1 MNIENKSTNVY
12 VTGMGAIS
20 AIGHDVNTMEQSL
33 LVSHTGISPIS
44 ILKTR
49 FRNILSA
56 GEIKLTN
63 EDLKKLIGENEFINS
78 RTLLL
83 SFKAVNEAMSS
94 VDHIDFSSQKF
105 AFVSSTTVGGMDK
118 TEMHYKDFILGS
130 DDTNFIDA
138 HNSGYHGEVL
148 GKHFGFKN
156 IFTINTACSS
166 SANAISLGVR
176 LIKSGKY
183 ECVIVGG
190 SDALSAYTIN
200 GFQSLMLLDKD
211 PCKPFDKNRSGINL
225 GEASAYLVLES
236 ETSINKTGNPILGIV
251 TGYGITNDA
260 FHPTAS
266 SNDGKGIS
274 IAMKKAISMAGLT
287 ISDIN
292 YINAHGT
299 ATVNNDAAEGMAIK
313 NVFAE
318 NVPFFS
324 STKSFTGHTL
334 AAAGALEAIVSLL
347 AIKND
352 CAFPNLNFESP
363 ITEHGLTPIT
373 QIKKNI
379 SIKNVLSNSIGI
391 GGFCAS
397 LILSKSK

>member
-1 MNIENKSTNVY
+1 
-12 VTGMGAIS
+12 
-20 AIGHDVNTMEQSL
+20 
-33 LVSHTGISPIS
+33 
-44 ILKTR
+44 
-49 FRNILSA
+49 
-56 GEIKLTN
+56 
-63 EDLKKLIGENEFINS
+63 
-78 RTLLL
+78 
-83 SFKAVNEAMSS
+83 
-94 VDHIDFSSQKF
+94 
-105 AFVSSTTVGGMDK
+105 
-118 TEMHYKDFILGS
+118 
-130 DDTNFIDA
+130 
-138 HNSGYHGEVL
+138 
-148 GKHFGFKN
+148 
-156 IFTINTACSS
+156 
-166 SANAISLGVR
+166 
-176 LIKSGKY
+176 
-183 ECVIVGG
+183 
-190 SDALSAYTIN
+190 
-200 GFQSLMLLDKD
+200 
-211 PCKPFDKNRSGINL
+211 
-225 GEASAYLVLES
+225 
-236 ETSINKTGNPILGIV
+236 
-251 TGYGITNDA
+251 
-260 FHPTAS
+260 
-266 SNDGKGIS
+266 
-274 IAMKKAISMAGLT
+274 MKKAISMAGLT